1 MIINLLKMKNL
12 LQQRFFRLLSE
23 YSQREVS
30 VDDLTEAI
38 NELAT
43 HVANFNINEQDYS
56 VLLRYFSFGLHRLKS
71 YRVRFEQEKN
81 ALFALN

>member
-1 MIINLLKMKNL
+1 MKQI

-23 YSQREVS
+23 NSQREVS

-38 NELAT
+38 NKLAT
-43 HVANFNINEQDYS
+43 WVANFNINEQDYS

-81 ALFALN
+81 ALFTFN